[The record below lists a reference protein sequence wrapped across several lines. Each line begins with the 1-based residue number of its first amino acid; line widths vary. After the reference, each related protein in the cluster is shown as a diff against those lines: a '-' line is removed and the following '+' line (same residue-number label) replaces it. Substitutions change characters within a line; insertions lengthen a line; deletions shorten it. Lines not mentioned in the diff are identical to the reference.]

1 MGYIGH
7 SRSERS
13 QEAIDNGLLVYSQL
27 SAWQKRAVDSGA
39 VKPCEWHHTGKYF
52 NKTNYFDPQDFEGL
66 NPKDFPNV
74 PKQKPIPSEH
84 WYVLVSAD
92 WGGTSKHPRIVGAD
106 VQVTDKITDRQKN
119 ANKYSR
125 YGGYIKEFDNEDD
138 AKAFAKTAKLES
150 MKRRNSVMRRT
161 HRYNEGLGTN
171 FGDYEYDE
179 DATWYAPVITDVNEI
194 IVLIKQGKFYGGNA
208 RKGLCF
214 TIQAHGSRTVRN
226 LGGRRWHE
234 DKNSSKSWGR
244 IWFDGH
250 MIFSE
255 DATLNVVRSH
265 MVAFLRDV
273 FDKTQPLRTETTT
286 TRELDESFDKSSKPY
301 TIEYEDD
308 WGDKY
313 RLFFVRSEYAN
324 NGKDAI
330 FAYCYEYEDGKLNN
344 YPEPYC
350 DISVNLSSVPEKNC
364 IWIDINNS
372 PRSLISMLVKEGAI
386 KYTGRTEQSGW
397 VKYPEA
403 EVASWFKQGMMSE
416 DDDLT
421 ECDHKKKVEY
431 KGHTIVQESK
441 ENWSMKLG
449 NSDFSYKSL
458 NEAKS
463 AVDDL
468 IKEGLFE
475 SLITTRM

>member
-13 QEAIDNGLLVYSQL
+13 QEAIDNGLLIYSQL
-27 SAWQKRAVDSGA
+27 SAWQKRAVDSGV

-74 PKQKPIPSEH
+74 PKQKPTPSEH

-106 VQVTDKITDRQKN
+106 VQVTNKITDRQKN

-150 MKRRNSVMRRT
+150 MKRRTDSMRHT

-171 FGDYEYDE
+171 FDDYEYDE

-226 LGGRRWHE
+226 LGGKRWHE
-234 DKNSSKSWGR
+234 DTNNSRSWGR
-244 IWFDGH
+244 IWYNGE
-250 MIFSE
+250 MLFSE
-255 DATLNVVRSH
+255 SATLNVLRSH
-265 MVAFLRDV
+265 MIKFLRED
-273 FDKTQPLRTETTT
+273 FDSSQPTKIT
-286 TRELDESFDKSSKPY
+286 TRVTKEIEESANKSLKRNKRNAM
-301 TIEYEDD
+301 IESACQA
-308 WGDKY
+308 
-313 RLFFVRSEYAN
+313 RFTR
-324 NGKDAI
+324 
-330 FAYCYEYEDGKLNN
+330 
-344 YPEPYC
+344 
-350 DISVNLSSVPEKNC
+350 
-364 IWIDINNS
+364 
-372 PRSLISMLVKEGAI
+372 KE
-386 KYTGRTEQSGW
+386 T
-397 VKYPEA
+397 
-403 EVASWFKQGMMSE
+403 F
-416 DDDLT
+416 
-421 ECDHKKKVEY
+421 EY
-431 KGHTIVQESK
+431 KGHTIIKESK
-441 ENWSMKLG
+441 DSWKLKFG